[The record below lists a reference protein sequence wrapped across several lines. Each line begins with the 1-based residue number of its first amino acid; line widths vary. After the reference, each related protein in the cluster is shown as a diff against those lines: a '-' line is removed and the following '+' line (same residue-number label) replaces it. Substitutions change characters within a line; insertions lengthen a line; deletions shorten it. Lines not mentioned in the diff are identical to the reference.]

1 MDHLT
6 ALDAAFA
13 KDEDKENKGV
23 WFNYGKHR
31 FQIARACATNAAFR
45 KLMDSEMKPYRALL
59 RADSLEPIKDIL
71 PDVFKDV
78 YSRTILVNW
87 KVDGA
92 PDVPYTADAGREA
105 FDRLPDF
112 WVWVQERAKE
122 EDAFRR
128 DAEDT
133 DVKN

>member
-1 MDHLT
+1 MDHLS

-31 FQIARACATNAAFR
+31 FQIARACATNAKFR
-45 KLMDSEMKPYRALL
+45 KLMDLEMKPYRALL

-71 PDVFKDV
+71 PEVFKEV
-78 YSRTILVNW
+78 YARTILVDW
-87 KVDGA
+87 EIDGARDVAYTVDG
-92 PDVPYTADAGREA
+92 GLEA
-105 FDRLPDF
+105 FNRLPDF